1 MSVKDKVF
9 PHPST
14 ASSRNQI
21 KFSRGWTKGG
31 PFSKDGCFSVYVLNT
46 TEALFLFFK
55 QRNLEGGGSQEDHR
69 RITGGMDRN
78 RKRNRL
84 KTEKVRDQRLFKK
97 VADEQKM
104 DPTAGG
110 GYINTT

>member
-1 MSVKDKVF
+1 
-9 PHPST
+9 
-14 ASSRNQI
+14 
-21 KFSRGWTKGG
+21 
-31 PFSKDGCFSVYVLNT
+31 
-46 TEALFLFFK
+46 
-55 QRNLEGGGSQEDHR
+55 
-69 RITGGMDRN
+69 MDRN

-110 GYINTT
+110 GGYINTT